1 MDGITF
7 LGLIAGTLTTISF
20 VPQVVKTWKTK
31 SARDF
36 SLITLAVLETGI
48 VVWIAYGFMIDS
60 LPIVL
65 FNLMTFVLVAVLLA
79 FKVRY
84 K

>member
-1 MDGITF
+1 MNGITF

-20 VPQVVKTWKTK
+20 LPQVVKTWKTR

-36 SLITLAVLETGI
+36 SLITLVVLETGI
-48 VVWIAYGFMIDS
+48 VVWVAYGFFIDS

-65 FNLMTFVLVAVLLA
+65 FNLMTFVLVAVLLV